1 MSTLELSSL
10 LNNLISLHKTNT
22 IFDLGSGI
30 GAQSIFLARLF
41 PAIQFI
47 GLDYNS
53 SHVAFAQSR
62 VTEEKIANLRF
73 EKFNALKPALRSF
86 KKFQQG
92 DSGLISIHTLCC
104 FKNFEPFFN
113 TVLRFNPK
121 WFVCNSLFYEGPLE
135 VLIHMRD
142 LNSQPT
148 PHSNPDS
155 DFNIFSKERVRSH
168 LENFGYEV
176 NYSDFY
182 PAKQL
187 PKPSDN
193 QRGTYTIST
202 DFHPRTQFS
211 GPVHLPWSFL
221 LATKIQQF

>member
-1 MSTLELSSL
+1 MSTIELSSL
-10 LNNLISLHKTNT
+10 LNNMISLHETNT
-22 IFDLGSGI
+22 IFDLGCGI
-30 GAQSIFLARLF
+30 GAQSIFLAKLF
-41 PAIQFI
+41 PTIQFI

-53 SHVAFAQSR
+53 SHIDFAQKKA
-62 VTEEKIANLRF
+62 TEEKIINLRF
-73 EKFNALKPALRSF
+73 EKFDVLKPVLRSF
-86 KKFQQG
+86 KQFQQG
-92 DSGLISIHTLCC
+92 DSGIISVHTLCC

-113 TVLRFNPK
+113 TILKFNPN

-135 VLIHMRD
+135 VLIHIRD
-142 LNSQPT
+142 LNNQYSSRD
-148 PHSNPDS
+148 SNPDS

-168 LENFGYEV
+168 LKNFGYEV

-193 QRGTYTIST
+193 KRGTYTIST

-221 LATKIQQF
+221 IATKI